1 MDYVRKDTIFDGR
14 DNNWMDF
21 AMRQAEFYSN
31 IEQHIMNTEIDI
43 ADIDDSISDLMNEIE
58 MADCDVTQGYELFIR
73 LKELSL
79 ERRNLTKQLKCLHI
93 LTANLDV
100 KMITEEYESRLAA
113 LKAYLYGSSAQDNL

>member
-1 MDYVRKDTIFDGR
+1 MDNVRKDTIFDGR
-14 DNNWMDF
+14 DNDWMDF

-31 IEQHIMNTEIDI
+31 IGQHIMNTEIDI

-58 MADCDVTQGYELFIR
+58 TSDCDMTQGYDMFRR

-100 KMITEEYESRLAA
+100 KMITEEYESRLEA
-113 LKAYLYGSSAQDNL
+113 LKAYLNVSGEEDNS